1 MKSVKALFQV
11 IIAIIVCTVLDRVAV
26 ASWERVPVKTLASL
40 HAVDFLDSE
49 RGWIAGSR
57 GTLLT
62 SVDGGKSWKPEKPFT
77 QDNLVDIHFVDSQNG
92 WLLCERDV
100 YSTGKNAVS
109 YLRRTSDGG
118 KTWVNV
124 ELDSGRDRLV
134 RLAFTKDGFG
144 YALGEGGGVWQM
156 LDDRITWKRSQLPVR
171 FLMRG
176 GWFMDSYNGVLVG
189 GSGTR
194 LFTTDAGTE
203 WALSS
208 GDKPVES
215 KLNGVFFLDSKRGW
229 AVGAGGTILSTLN
242 GGKMWRVQTSGVIED
257 LFSVC
262 FSSGGI
268 GVAVG
273 DRGRILESSASGSE
287 WVQVNSGVTARLED
301 VTAAADAMIAVGFGG
316 SVLRRN

>member
-1 MKSVKALFQV
+1 MKALFQV
-11 IIAIIVCTVLDRVAV
+11 IIAIILCTVLDRVAV

-77 QDNLVDIHFVDSQNG
+77 QDNLVDIHFVDSENG

-134 RLAFTKDGFG
+134 RALLVVDIGQDVAASRTAETK
-144 YALGEGGGVWQM
+144 
-156 LDDRITWKRSQLPVR
+156 P
-171 FLMRG
+171 
-176 GWFMDSYNGVLVG
+176 
-189 GSGTR
+189 
-194 LFTTDAGTE
+194 
-203 WALSS
+203 
-208 GDKPVES
+208 
-215 KLNGVFFLDSKRGW
+215 
-229 AVGAGGTILSTLN
+229 
-242 GGKMWRVQTSGVIED
+242 
-257 LFSVC
+257 
-262 FSSGGI
+262 
-268 GVAVG
+268 
-273 DRGRILESSASGSE
+273 
-287 WVQVNSGVTARLED
+287 
-301 VTAAADAMIAVGFGG
+301 
-316 SVLRRN
+316 